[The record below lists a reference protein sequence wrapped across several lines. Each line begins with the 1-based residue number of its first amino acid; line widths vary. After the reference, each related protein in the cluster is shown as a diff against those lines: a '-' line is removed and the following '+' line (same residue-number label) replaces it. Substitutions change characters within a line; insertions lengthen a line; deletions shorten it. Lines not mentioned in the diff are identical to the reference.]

1 MRFQSLSGWVREVQH
16 RRTATRTFA
25 EQILSGTLAAHQNGD
40 GPMIDRQAMQDDL
53 ARARQARLEAEA
65 ANADVE
71 EMLWEIQHIRLGHQ
85 RMVFSIEGLLEQDLA
100 A

>member
-1 MRFQSLSGWVREVQH
+1 
-16 RRTATRTFA
+16 
-25 EQILSGTLAAHQNGD
+25 
-40 GPMIDRQAMQDDL
+40 MQDDL

-85 RMVFSIEGLLEQDLA
+85 RIVFSIAGFEQDVA

>member
-1 MRFQSLSGWVREVQH
+1 
-16 RRTATRTFA
+16 
-25 EQILSGTLAAHQNGD
+25 
-40 GPMIDRQAMQDDL
+40 MIDRQAMQDDL

-85 RMVFSIEGLLEQDLA
+85 RMVFSVEGLLEQDLA

>member
-1 MRFQSLSGWVREVQH
+1 
-16 RRTATRTFA
+16 
-25 EQILSGTLAAHQNGD
+25 
-40 GPMIDRQAMQDDL
+40 MIDRQAMQDDL

-85 RMVFSIEGLLEQDLA
+85 RIVFSLEGLLEPEPTLI
-100 A
+100 

>member
-1 MRFQSLSGWVREVQH
+1 MVMPPGRQGQPRRDQ
-16 RRTATRTFA
+16 RRTDA
-25 EQILSGTLAAHQNGD
+25 LLGLGNGFVRPHPRW
-40 GPMIDRQAMQDDL
+40 GRPVIDRKAMQDDL
-53 ARARQARLEAEA
+53 ERARQARLEAEA

-85 RMVFSIEGLLEQDLA
+85 RIVFSIDGLLEQDIA

>member
-1 MRFQSLSGWVREVQH
+1 
-16 RRTATRTFA
+16 
-25 EQILSGTLAAHQNGD
+25 
-40 GPMIDRQAMQDDL
+40 MIDRKAMEDDL

-85 RMVFSIEGLLEQDLA
+85 RIVFSIDGLLDEQVA